1 MFFNQLFHMG
11 IRTGY
16 RGILKNYD
24 YLHIPGTKKELLQSA
39 DLAVLLT
46 RTNDPDG
53 IGGEVDGVD
62 PLRNEGKYPAAWV
75 SKSYENAFTHELGH
89 ILGAR
94 KVFLIYNDI
103 CF

>member
-1 MFFNQLFHMG
+1 M
-11 IRTGY
+11 
-16 RGILKNYD
+16 
-24 YLHIPGTKKELLQSA
+24 
-39 DLAVLLT
+39 AVLLT
-46 RTNDPDG
+46 ETSDPVG

-62 PLRNEGKYPAAWV
+62 PLRNPGKYPAAWV

-94 KVFLIYNDI
+94 KVFLIDKRS

>member
-1 MFFNQLFHMG
+1 MGNQDGKRRNLE
-11 IRTGY
+11 
-16 RGILKNYD
+16 KYD
-24 YLHIPGTKKELLQSA
+24 YLFISGTKKELLQSA

-46 RTNDPDG
+46 KTSDPVG

-75 SKSYENAFTHELGH
+75 SKSYENAFIHELGH

-94 KVFLIYNDI
+94 
-103 CF
+103 